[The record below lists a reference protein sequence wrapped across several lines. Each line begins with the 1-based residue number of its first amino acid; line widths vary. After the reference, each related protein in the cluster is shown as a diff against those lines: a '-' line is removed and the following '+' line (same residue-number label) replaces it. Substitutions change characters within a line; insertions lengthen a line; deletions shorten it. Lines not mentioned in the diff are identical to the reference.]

1 MNRALLAVCLVLLS
15 LPAYAAGTLR
25 VGMQDDPDMLD
36 PARGGTFAGRIVF
49 ASLCDKLIDLD
60 ARMNFV
66 PQLATAWSWAPDNKA
81 LTLTLRD
88 GVTFQDG
95 TRMDAEAVRASL
107 ERARTAPE
115 SVRKA
120 ELKPVSAIEVVDPRT
135 VRLVLSQPYAPLLAV
150 LADRAGMIVSPKAV
164 AEKGAQFGTA
174 PVCAGP
180 FSFVSRVAQGPITLQ
195 RYAGYWNAA
204 AIGFDREIFTAIP
217 DTTVRLNDLRAG
229 QLDIIERLGPTDVA
243 AVKSDAHLRLVTTPT
258 VAYRAL
264 TINVANG
271 PAAKNPLGQDAR
283 VRAAFEKSIDRGIIN
298 QVVMNGLFVPN
309 NQTELPNSR
318 YWDAAQPVPA
328 RDVEGAKA
336 LLREAGQPHPSV
348 TLTVENSP
356 SETQAGQVIQ
366 SMAAEA
372 GFDVRIQALEPNTL
386 VAANNRGDYQMALVL
401 WSGRADPDFNI
412 SIFLACD
419 GFQNWGKYCN
429 PQFDSLLSEARS
441 VTDVAQRQA
450 LYKQVVER
458 YIADKPDIFLYN
470 LTGLFALSD
479 KLEGFTAVPD
489 GLIRPQGMKFR

>member
-1 MNRALLAVCLVLLS
+1 M
-15 LPAYAAGTLR
+15 
-25 VGMQDDPDMLD
+25 
-36 PARGGTFAGRIVF
+36 
-49 ASLCDKLIDLD
+49 
-60 ARMNFV
+60 
-66 PQLATAWSWAPDNKA
+66 
-81 LTLTLRD
+81 
-88 GVTFQDG
+88 
-95 TRMDAEAVRASL
+95 
-107 ERARTAPE
+107 
-115 SVRKA
+115 
-120 ELKPVSAIEVVDPRT
+120 
-135 VRLVLSQPYAPLLAV
+135 
-150 LADRAGMIVSPKAV
+150 
-164 AEKGAQFGTA
+164 
-174 PVCAGP
+174 
-180 FSFVSRVAQGPITLQ
+180 
-195 RYAGYWNAA
+195 
-204 AIGFDREIFTAIP
+204 
-217 DTTVRLNDLRAG
+217 RLNDLRAG

-271 PAAKNPLGQDAR
+271 PASKNPLGQDAR

-429 PQFDSLLSEARS
+429 PQFDSLLNQARS
-441 VTDVAQRQA
+441 VDRCRAAPGALQAGGRALHRRQAGHLPLQPHRPVRAQRQA
-450 LYKQVVER
+450 RGVHRGTGRADPPAGDEVPL
-458 YIADKPDIFLYN
+458 IARF
-470 LTGLFALSD
+470 
-479 KLEGFTAVPD
+479 
-489 GLIRPQGMKFR
+489 IRSSPGSRSPSACSAPSVSVR